1 LGPGLRA
8 TVPHQRDGDPG
19 PGLERDPL
27 ARDVDPRGTPSMP
40 EVTLDTETIGY
51 IQLFEART
59 GARVKDCLAAEDK
72 LVYLVY
78 PGEVHKAVGPGG
90 VLVDRLKGMLK
101 KEIQVVEYADDPETL
116 VKNVFYWYGPKQ
128 VDLVPKGK
136 GRHAT
141 VTVDPAWKARAI
153 GKAGKNLK
161 VARAI
166 LLRHTDVGSVSVA

>member
-1 LGPGLRA
+1 
-8 TVPHQRDGDPG
+8 
-19 PGLERDPL
+19 
-27 ARDVDPRGTPSMP
+27 MP
-40 EVTLDTETIGY
+40 EITLDTESLGY
-51 IQLFEART
+51 IRLFEERT

-72 LVYLVY
+72 LVFLVM

-101 KEIQVVEYADDPETL
+101 KEIQVVEWSDEPETL
-116 VKNVFYWYGPKQ
+116 TKNIFYWYSPKK

-166 LLRHTDVGSVSVA
+166 LVRHTDIQSVSVA

>member
-1 LGPGLRA
+1 
-8 TVPHQRDGDPG
+8 
-19 PGLERDPL
+19 
-27 ARDVDPRGTPSMP
+27 MP
-40 EVTLDTETIGY
+40 EITLDTESLGY
-51 IQLFEART
+51 IRLFEERT
-59 GARVKDCLAAEDK
+59 GARVKDCLPAEDK
-72 LVYLVY
+72 LVFLVM

-90 VLVDRLKGMLK
+90 VLVDRMKGMLK
-101 KEIQVVEYADDPETL
+101 KEIQVVEWSDDPETL
-116 VKNVFYWYGPKQ
+116 ARNIFYWYSPKR

-166 LLRHTDVGSVSVA
+166 LMRHTDIQSVSVA